1 MRDVHDSIVVG
12 TPPAGE
18 ELEGANSSFS
28 EATDADDLDADLEVD
43 SLDEGEESEDE
54 EMLDD

>member
-1 MRDVHDSIVVG
+1 MRDSIVVG

-18 ELEGANSSFS
+18 ELEGASSSFS